1 MKAPTPLQ
9 EERLE
14 AERMQDV
21 LLLLEHL
28 SRSQET
34 TIKLIIDC
42 LYDVGSVKL
51 INKKVPS
58 PPLNRVSKSI
68 ASMSKPVFRVVAFY
82 WFKRNCPQII
92 TDWLTKKL
100 SFEQQAKPLG
110 KKIAEEAPSP
120 VVDLYRSE
128 GSSTQGSGAQGVARS
143 LPPSPSTYQ
152 ASQEIKRL
160 RTQVRLL
167 MGMLV
172 GTVVVLG
179 STTLWLMQDTGL
191 QPVQLRHPVQ
201 STLSE
206 GCASEDEQACVQP

>member
-1 MKAPTPLQ
+1 
-9 EERLE
+9 
-14 AERMQDV
+14 MQDV

-51 INKKVPS
+51 INKKVQS
-58 PPLNRVSKSI
+58 APLNRLSKSI
-68 ASMSKPVFRVVAFY
+68 ASMSKPVFRVAAFY

-92 TDWLTKKL
+92 TDWLRKKL
-100 SFEQQAKPLG
+100 SFEQKAKPLG
-110 KKIAEEAPSP
+110 KKLAEEAPAP
-120 VVDLYRSE
+120 VVDLYNSE
-128 GSSTQGSGAQGVARS
+128 RNGAEGNGFQGTRRS
-143 LPPSPSTYQ
+143 LPASPVTYQ
-152 ASQEIKRL
+152 TNQEIKRL

-179 STTLWLMQDTGL
+179 STTLLLMQDSGV
-191 QPVQLRHPVQ
+191 QPIRLPQPVQ
-201 STLSE
+201 STFSE
-206 GCASEDEQACVQP
+206 GCDPKDGQGCVQP